1 MGSHLSS
8 PSPDG
13 RRLRVLLL
21 LSWLNGGGAER
32 VAVHLMNR
40 SDPARLDM
48 RMGLLRRAGPYL
60 PLVDPE
66 RIHHRDWGERWFPS
80 EGTDRSFYAPHRLAM
95 SAAVAPL
102 VYRSIVREV
111 RPDVVMSF
119 AKGTNLVANWGMA
132 GMGAGRPAWIAREG
146 NNTLRA
152 IDDEASGPFAARV
165 ARAVTRRC
173 YRAADCVL
181 VNAREMAGNLHEAL
195 DVPEDRLRV
204 IHNPVDIEAVRAQA
218 VEPLPNAPARPFIV
232 AVGRLERQKGHDLLL
247 RAFAASAGSAGHEL
261 IIVGHG
267 QREAELRALAAA
279 LGIAD
284 RVRFEAFTDNPWAWV
299 ARARL
304 FVFPSRWEGFP
315 NALGEALA
323 CGTAALA
330 ADCRFGPRELIR
342 HDVSGWLVPPE
353 DAVALAGGLDRLLG
367 DDALRARL
375 GLGGVKRAE
384 ELKLGAILPL
394 YADLFAEQAEL
405 RRHRLG
411 ASGAAGAQWG
421 AEPAAPAFEGAD

>member
-1 MGSHLSS
+1 MA
-8 PSPDG
+8 PDPAPRSDDG
-13 RRLRVLLL
+13 PRLRVLLL

-40 SDPARLDM
+40 GDPSRLDM

-60 PLVDPE
+60 PLVDPA
-66 RIHHRDWGERWFPS
+66 RLHHRDWGERWFPS
-80 EGTDRSFYAPHRLAM
+80 EGSDRSFYAPHRLAM

-102 VYRSIVREV
+102 VYRSIIREV

-119 AKGTNLVANWGMA
+119 AKGTNLVAGWGMA
-132 GMGAGRPAWIAREG
+132 GMGARRPCWIAREG

-152 IDDEASGPFAARV
+152 IEDEASGPLAARL
-165 ARAVTRRC
+165 ATALTRLC
-173 YRAADCVL
+173 YRSADCVL
-181 VNAREMAGNLHEAL
+181 VNARAMAGNLHEAL
-195 DVPEDRLRV
+195 GVPEHRLRV
-204 IHNPVDIEAVRAQA
+204 IHNPIDIEGVRAQA
-218 VEPLPNAPARPFIV
+218 AEPLPEMPARPFVV

-247 RAFAASAGSAGHEL
+247 RAFAASGAAAGHDL
-261 IIVGHG
+261 VIVGQG
-267 QREAELRALAAA
+267 QREAELRGLAVR

-299 ARARL
+299 KRARL

-342 HDVSGWLVPPE
+342 HGESGWLVAPE
-353 DAVALAGGLDRLLG
+353 DVDALAGGIDRLLG

-375 GLGGVKRAE
+375 GAGGVARAE
-384 ELKLGAILPL
+384 ALRLEAILPF
-394 YADLFAEQAEL
+394 YADLFAEQAAL
-405 RRHRLG
+405 RRLG
-411 ASGAAGAQWG
+411 G
-421 AEPAAPAFEGAD
+421 AAPAEGGWTAPLLEAAD